1 MPVIEYKFT
10 INANGR
16 LEVPGY
22 VLDRGHWHSPI
33 DRTLVG
39 WCKPE
44 SEREYW
50 VPDTIVELSKADL
63 VTRVLGIHAVTPFL
77 NVSNDPDVEDPPMT
91 EAEVTTMVET
101 WYDTFVAK
109 NG

>member
-10 INANGR
+10 VNANGR

-63 VTRVLGIHAVTPFL
+63 VTRVLSIHAISPFL
-77 NVSNDPDVEDPPMT
+77 NVSNDPEVEDPPMT

-101 WYDTFVAK
+101 WYDDFVAK